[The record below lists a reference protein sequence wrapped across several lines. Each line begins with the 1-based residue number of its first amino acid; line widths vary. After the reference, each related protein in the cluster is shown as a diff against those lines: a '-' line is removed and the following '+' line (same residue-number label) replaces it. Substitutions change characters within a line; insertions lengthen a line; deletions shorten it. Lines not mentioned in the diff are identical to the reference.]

1 MHFVGPAEGNV
12 STMTVPEF
20 DRCTSAPQL
29 ELPYVTLVP
38 VCYAG
43 APPAMP
49 QSLRSVPVALFQQV
63 EWPAVVE
70 PGPVT
75 SPPAAGLSQMEALPP
90 VANGSHPA
98 CGVPVGGML

>member
-38 VCYAG
+38 VCDAG
-43 APPAMP
+43 AAPAMP

-75 SPPAAGLSQMEALPP
+75 SPPAAGFSKVKAFPPEQKEAPTP
-90 VANGSHPA
+90 TGAR
-98 CGVPVGGML
+98 VGGIR